1 MERRRAIRIPMA
13 ATSAQLMSE
22 GRWTR
27 AELLDL
33 SLGGAR
39 LTARE
44 LPPAGA
50 RAVLQ
55 LSLAGR
61 ATRLEATVKWRAAS
75 APAAGIAFDPLSPAQ
90 RRLLAEA
97 MLRAGHHEEPAAGA
111 VLVMVNGSPLLG
123 EVSAAIHAHGFSLA
137 VSATPLD
144 AIQRLARHDPPIRG
158 VIVSGTLASGSSE
171 HMLGFLAAEH
181 PDVRRARAAVAVER
195 RRPRRGVRPHRP
207 GRRADQLI
215 GGRSRILSG
224 VGAAGVAT

>member
-1 MERRRAIRIPMA
+1 MERRRAIRIPMT

-22 GRWTR
+22 GRWAR
-27 AELLDL
+27 AGLVDL
-33 SLGGAR
+33 SLWGAR
-39 LTARE
+39 LVADE
-44 LPPAGA
+44 LPPTGA
-50 RAVLQ
+50 RAVPQ

-61 ATRLEATVKWRAAS
+61 ATRLEATVRWRAGTGPS
-75 APAAGIAFDPLSPAQ
+75 AGVAFDSPSSAQ

-97 MLRAGHHEEPAAGA
+97 MLRAGHHEEATAGA
-111 VLVMVNGSPLLG
+111 VLVMIDGSPLLG
-123 EVSAAIHAHGFSLA
+123 EMSTTIHAHGFSLA
-137 VSATPLD
+137 VSTTPLD
-144 AIQRLARHDPPIRG
+144 AIERLARHDPPIRG
-158 VIVSGTLASGSSE
+158 AIVSGTLASGSSE